1 MPRGFSPQARCSTD
15 DRQAG
20 SILSM
25 GSIRVFKRRREI
37 FLVIALIAA
46 GPAWFAHAQAQDV
59 AIEAPSVVLHDV
71 PFTVTIKDPAGD
83 IIPGMGPVLRIG
95 DQTYPIAVVNGEAT
109 VEDILVEGGD
119 PSFAVIQDG
128 GEPLAVA
135 DAEGL
140 PGWLSVLP
148 ALLAI
153 LIALIF
159 RQVIPAL
166 FLGVWLGGSLAYGL
180 SLSSLWNGL
189 VDTVPVH
196 VLGALNDWG
205 HLAIIL
211 FSLMVGG
218 MVGIIARNGGTAGIV
233 KAIVGIASTRKRA
246 QLTTWG
252 LGLAIFIDDYANTLI
267 VGKTMRPV
275 TDRLAIS
282 REKLAYLVDSTA
294 APVATIALVTT
305 WIGFEVG
312 LIGDAVETIDGYDEA
327 AYTIFLKSI
336 AYSFYPLLTLLF
348 VFVIAVSGRDFGPML
363 KAERRAVSRR
373 LVSREGAHTGE
384 SAEEAR
390 EHEPKPEKP
399 QRGFNAV
406 IPIVVMVVGTFVGI
420 YVTGQEVTG
429 PDASIRDIVGNG
441 DAYLALMWAS
451 LLAVVTAAVL
461 SIGQGILTLSETVDA
476 WFSGARSM
484 FFAMIILTLA
494 WSLSSVNETIQT
506 GDYLVSL
513 LDGTVAP
520 QLVPVLVFLLAA
532 ATAFAT
538 GSSWGVMGIVM
549 PLAIPLVWAIMAAN
563 GMTAD
568 ESNLHLIYATAAA
581 VMGGAVWGD
590 HCSPISDTT
599 ILSSLA
605 SSCDHVDHVRTQL
618 PYAVPVG
625 FVAVVLGLIPTGY
638 GYAWWLCLLVGAVAL
653 IALTFVVGR
662 RSDTAG
668 TVGHEAASP
677 EPVQSASDR

>member
-1 MPRGFSPQARCSTD
+1 MVLFATTL
-15 DRQAG
+15 AA
-20 SILSM
+20 I
-25 GSIRVFKRRREI
+25 
-37 FLVIALIAA
+37 LIAT
-46 GPAWFAHAQAQDV
+46 GPAWIAQAQAQDV
-59 AIEAPSVVLHDV
+59 AIETPSVVLHDV

-95 DQTYPIAVVNGEAT
+95 DQTYPIDVVDGEAT
-109 VEDILVEGGD
+109 VDGVVIDGGD
-119 PSFAVIQDG
+119 PTFAVAHGG
-128 GEPLAVA
+128 GETLAETQ
-135 DAEGL
+135 AEGL
-140 PGWLSVLP
+140 PGWASVLP

-180 SLSSLWNGL
+180 SLSSLWYGL
-189 VDTVPVH
+189 MDTVPVH

-233 KAIVGIASTRKRA
+233 KAIVGIASTRQRA

-275 TDRLAIS
+275 TDKLAIS

-312 LIGDAVETIDGYDEA
+312 LIGDSVANIDGYDEA
-327 AYTIFLKSI
+327 AYSIFLKSI
-336 AYSFYPLLTLLF
+336 AYSFYPILTLLF
-348 VFVIAVSGRDFGPML
+348 VFVVAMSGRDFGPML
-363 KAERRAVSRR
+363 NAERRAASRG

-384 SAEEAR
+384 SAEEAK
-390 EHEPKPEKP
+390 EHAPKPEKP

-476 WFSGARSM
+476 WFAGARSM

-513 LDGTVAP
+513 LGGTLDP
-520 QLVPVLVFLLAA
+520 QLVPAIVFVLAA

-549 PLAIPLVWAIMAAN
+549 PLSIPLVWAIMAAN

-568 ESNLHLIYATAAA
+568 ESNYHLIYATAAA

-625 FVAVVLGLIPTGY
+625 FIAVVGGLIPTGY
-638 GYAWWLCLLVGAVAL
+638 GYSWWLCLLVGAVVIIAL
-653 IALTFVVGR
+653 IFALGR
-662 RSDTAG
+662 RSDTG
-668 TVGHEAASP
+668 TRLSGPVTAP
-677 EPVQSASDR
+677 EPVQSPGDR

>member
-1 MPRGFSPQARCSTD
+1 MFKCSRMICFVTALV
-15 DRQAG
+15 AG
-20 SILSM
+20 
-25 GSIRVFKRRREI
+25 V
-37 FLVIALIAA
+37 VAA
-46 GPAWFAHAQAQDV
+46 GPVWFAQAQAQDV
-59 AIEAPSVVLHDV
+59 AIEAPSVILHDV

-83 IIPGMGPVLRIG
+83 IIPGMGPVLQIG
-95 DQTYPIAVVNGEAT
+95 DQTYPIAVVNGEAS
-109 VEDILVEGGD
+109 VEGVVVDGGD
-119 PSFAVIQDG
+119 PNFKVTHGDG
-128 GEPLAVA
+128 ETLAQTQS
-135 DAEGL
+135 EGL
-140 PGWLSVLP
+140 PGWASVLP

-153 LIALIF
+153 IIALVF

-180 SLSSLWNGL
+180 SLSSLWDGL
-189 VDTVPVH
+189 MDTVPVH

-211 FSLMVGG
+211 FSLMIGG
-218 MVGIIARNGGTAGIV
+218 MVGIISRNGGTGGIV
-233 KAIVGIASTRKRA
+233 KAIVGIAGSPKRA

-252 LGLAIFIDDYANTLI
+252 LGIAIFFDDYANTLI

-275 TDRLAIS
+275 MDKLAVS

-312 LIGDAVETIDGYDEA
+312 LIGDSVANIDGYDEA
-327 AYTIFLKSI
+327 AYSIFLKSI
-336 AYSFYPLLTLLF
+336 AYSFYPILTLLF
-348 VFVIAVSGRDFGPML
+348 VFVIAASGRDFGPML
-363 KAERRAVSRR
+363 KAERRASSHG

-384 SAEEAR
+384 SSAEAH
-390 EHEPKPEKP
+390 EHAPKPEKP

-406 IPIVVMVVGTFVGI
+406 IPILVMVVGTFVGI
-420 YVTGQEVTG
+420 YVTGQDAAGV
-429 PDASIRDIVGNG
+429 DASFRDIIGSG
-441 DAYLALMWAS
+441 DAYLAMMWAS
-451 LLAVVTAAVL
+451 TLAVVTAAIL
-461 SIGQGILTLSETVDA
+461 SMVQGILTLPEIVDA

-484 FFAMIILTLA
+484 LFAVIILTLA
-494 WSLSSVNETIQT
+494 WSLASVNDTIQT

-513 LDGTVAP
+513 LGDAVAP
-520 QLVPVLVFLLAA
+520 QMVPAIVFVLAA

-549 PLAIPLVWAIMAAN
+549 PLSIPLVWAIMAAN

-568 ESNLHLIYATAAA
+568 DSNLHLIYATAAA

-605 SSCDHVDHVRTQL
+605 SSCDHIDHVRTQL

-625 FVAVVLGLIPTGY
+625 FVAVVVGLIPTGY
-638 GYAWWLCLLVGAVAL
+638 GYSWWLSLLVGAAIVIAL
-653 IALTFVVGR
+653 IFVLGR
-662 RSDTAG
+662 RSDTGTRVAG
-668 TVGHEAASP
+668 DAIPP
-677 EPVQSASDR
+677 EPVQAPGDR